1 MPFRIVSTSGAMSF
15 ELREGS
21 TLLVGRAASSDIP
34 IFDPT
39 ISRRHAKLCS
49 SAAGVLVSDLGSSN
63 GTFVNGERVDSA
75 TVVVGDELVFGKV
88 PFKVIVQDAAV
99 SAQDE
104 RTRSATPATGATVL
118 KQRAYDSPDGLL
130 SSVFR
135 AANLAD
141 AKADRSGLDGAARTE
156 KKLALL
162 LEVSKGL
169 SRAVDVN
176 ALLDKITEL
185 VFQIL
190 DVDRVAI
197 ELVDSD
203 GGRVPTISRD
213 RQGVITG
220 KAIPQSIARMVVDE
234 KVAVLSD
241 NAPQDQRF
249 GGQSILMQSVR
260 SAMCAPLIGTEDVVQ
275 GVLYVDNITTTHRFN
290 EEDLEF
296 LTAFSNIAAVA
307 LENSKFA
314 ERIRHE
320 TMVRGNF
327 ERFFA
332 PRLAA
337 QIAGSA
343 DQLKL
348 GGDKSTVAVLFSDIR
363 GFTAL
368 SEAMKPDEV
377 ARLLSE
383 YFSVMVEIVFR
394 HGGTLD
400 KFIGD
405 AVMAQWGAP
414 IGARGRRGSR
424 DGRGARHAAR
434 ARDAQ
439 RALGE
444 RGTAAIADRHR
455 LELRRELRRLHRLRA
470 PSRVHGDRRR
480 RQHREPTLL
489 RSRRRRDPH
498 DRRDAAGAHRC
509 AAHAR
514 ARHDGAQGKAGDAR
528 GVQRELV
535 KGFVVPAGYVA
546 LSQPGIE
553 GAALAAL
560 EAPLREALAEGT
572 FYEFAEHHPE
582 ARAFSGRGV
591 AYAVPLSSGDRVV
604 VRRSRHGGLLGSIR
618 DDRFL
623 GATRAPREL
632 ELSLAL
638 RRLGVPTPE
647 VVAYATYPAGAMFR
661 RADVAHARGAAEPGS
676 RGGARGA
683 LARGLEARAARRD
696 RRAAREAQHRGRASP
711 GSQHQEHSHRRK

>member
-1 MPFRIVSTSGAMSF
+1 MPFRIVATSGSMSF

-49 SAAGVLVSDLGSSN
+49 HAEGVQVSDLGSSN
-63 GTFVNGERVDSA
+63 GTFVNGERVDNA

-88 PFKVIVQDAAV
+88 PFRVIVQDAAA
-99 SAQDE
+99 STQDE

-197 ELVDSD
+197 ELVDAD

-220 KAIPQSIARMVVDE
+220 KHIPQSIARMVVDE

-307 LENSKFA
+307 LENSRFA

-368 SEAMKPDEV
+368 SESMKPDEV

-414 IGARGRRGSR
+414 ISAEDDADRAMDAALDMMRELETLNQRWASEGRPRLQIGIGLSFGESFAGYIGSER
-424 DGRGARHAAR
+424 RLEYTVIGDVVNIASRLCSEAGGGEILMTDEMRQALT
-434 ARDAQ
+434 DAPSM
-439 RALGE
+439 RE
-444 RGTAAIADRHR
+444 RGTM
-455 LELRRELRRLHRLRA
+455 ELKGKRA
-470 PSRVHGDRRR
+470 
-480 RQHREPTLL
+480 TL
-489 RSRRRRDPH
+489 
-498 DRRDAAGAHRC
+498 
-509 AAHAR
+509 
-514 ARHDGAQGKAGDAR
+514 
-528 GVQRELV
+528 
-535 KGFVVPAGYVA
+535 
-546 LSQPGIE
+546 
-553 GAALAAL
+553 
-560 EAPLREALAEGT
+560 
-572 FYEFAEHHPE
+572 
-582 ARAFSGRGV
+582 
-591 AYAVPLSSGDRVV
+591 AVYSVS
-604 VRRSRHGGLLGSIR
+604 
-618 DDRFL
+618 
-623 GATRAPREL
+623 T
-632 ELSLAL
+632 
-638 RRLGVPTPE
+638 
-647 VVAYATYPAGAMFR
+647 
-661 RADVAHARGAAEPGS
+661 
-676 RGGARGA
+676 
-683 LARGLEARAARRD
+683 
-696 RRAAREAQHRGRASP
+696 
-711 GSQHQEHSHRRK
+711 

>member
-1 MPFRIVSTSGAMSF
+1 MPFRILSTNGAQSF

-39 ISRRHAKLCS
+39 ISRRHASLCP
-49 SAAGVLVSDLGSSN
+49 SAAGVEVSDLGSSN
-63 GTFVNGERVDSA
+63 GTFVNGVRIESA
-75 TVVVGDELVFGKV
+75 SVVVGDELTFGKV
-88 PFKVIVQDAAV
+88 PFRVTAV
-99 SAQDE
+99 EAPPALPPGFVDESTSSAMP
-104 RTRSATPATGATVL
+104 PAEATVIR
-118 KQRAYDSPDGLL
+118 QRAFDSADGPL
-130 SSVFR
+130 SSVYR
-135 AANLAD
+135 AANLAE
-141 AKADRSGLDGAARTE
+141 ARADRSGLDGAARTE

-197 ELVDSD
+197 ELVDAS
-203 GGRVPTISRD
+203 GARVPTIARD
-213 RQGVITG
+213 RKGPVTG
-220 KAIPQSIARMVVDE
+220 KAVPQSIARMVVDE

-275 GVLYVDNITTTHRFN
+275 GVLYVDNITTTHRFGD
-290 EEDLEF
+290 EDLEF

-307 LENSKFA
+307 LENSRFA

-320 TMVRGNF
+320 TIVRGNF

-343 DQLKL
+343 HQLKL

-368 SEAMKPDEV
+368 SESMTPDEV

-414 IGARGRRGSR
+414 IGAADDADRAVDAALDMMRELETLNERWSVEGRPQLQIGVGLSFGESFAGYIGSER
-424 DGRGARHAAR
+424 RLEYTVIGDVVNIASRLCSEAGSGEILLT
-434 ARDAQ
+434 DAMR
-439 RALGE
+439 RALSDPPLMRE
-444 RGTAAIADRHR
+444 RGTM
-455 LELRRELRRLHRLRA
+455 ELK
-470 PSRVHGDRRR
+470 
-480 RQHREPTLL
+480 
-489 RSRRRRDPH
+489 
-498 DRRDAAGAHRC
+498 
-509 AAHAR
+509 
-514 ARHDGAQGKAGDAR
+514 GK
-528 GVQRELV
+528 
-535 KGFVVPAGYVA
+535 
-546 LSQPGIE
+546 SQATPV
-553 GAALAAL
+553 
-560 EAPLREALAEGT
+560 
-572 FYEFAEHHPE
+572 
-582 ARAFSGRGV
+582 FSV
-591 AYAVPLSSGDRVV
+591 TA
-604 VRRSRHGGLLGSIR
+604 
-618 DDRFL
+618 
-623 GATRAPREL
+623 
-632 ELSLAL
+632 
-638 RRLGVPTPE
+638 
-647 VVAYATYPAGAMFR
+647 
-661 RADVAHARGAAEPGS
+661 
-676 RGGARGA
+676 
-683 LARGLEARAARRD
+683 
-696 RRAAREAQHRGRASP
+696 
-711 GSQHQEHSHRRK
+711 

>member
-1 MPFRIVSTSGAMSF
+1 MPFRIVSTSGSQSF

-39 ISRRHAKLCS
+39 ISRRHAKLSS
-49 SAAGVLVSDLGSSN
+49 SAAGVQVSDLGSSN
-63 GTFVNGERVDSA
+63 GTFVNGARVDSA
-75 TVVVGDELVFGKV
+75 TVGAGDELTFGKV
-88 PFKVIVQDAAV
+88 PFRVIVQESAPR
-99 SAQDE
+99 AQDE
-104 RTRSATPATGATVL
+104 QTRAVTPPTGATVL
-118 KQRAYDSPDGLL
+118 KQRAYDSPEGLL

-135 AANLAD
+135 AANLAK
-141 AKADRSGLDGAARTE
+141 AKGDRSGLDGAARTE

-169 SRAVDVN
+169 SRAVDVS
-176 ALLDKITEL
+176 ALLDKIIVL

-197 ELVDSD
+197 ELVDAD

-343 DQLKL
+343 HQLKL

-368 SEAMKPDEV
+368 SETMMPDEV

-414 IGARGRRGSR
+414 IGAADDADRAMDAALDMMRELETLNAQWASEGRPRLQIGIGLSYGESFAGYIGSER
-424 DGRGARHAAR
+424 RLEYTVIGDVVNIASRLCSEAGGGEILVT
-434 ARDAQ
+434 DAM
-439 RALGE
+439 RYVLTEAPPMRE
-444 RGTAAIADRHR
+444 RGTM
-455 LELRRELRRLHRLRA
+455 ELK
-470 PSRVHGDRRR
+470 
-480 RQHREPTLL
+480 
-489 RSRRRRDPH
+489 
-498 DRRDAAGAHRC
+498 
-509 AAHAR
+509 
-514 ARHDGAQGKAGDAR
+514 GK
-528 GVQRELV
+528 
-535 KGFVVPAGYVA
+535 
-546 LSQPGIE
+546 SQ
-553 GAALAAL
+553 
-560 EAPLREALAEGT
+560 
-572 FYEFAEHHPE
+572 
-582 ARAFSGRGV
+582 
-591 AYAVPLSSGDRVV
+591 
-604 VRRSRHGGLLGSIR
+604 SIPVYSVS
-618 DDRFL
+618 
-623 GATRAPREL
+623 T
-632 ELSLAL
+632 
-638 RRLGVPTPE
+638 
-647 VVAYATYPAGAMFR
+647 
-661 RADVAHARGAAEPGS
+661 
-676 RGGARGA
+676 
-683 LARGLEARAARRD
+683 
-696 RRAAREAQHRGRASP
+696 
-711 GSQHQEHSHRRK
+711 

>member
-1 MPFRIVSTSGAMSF
+1 MNFRIVSISGTQSF

-39 ISRRHAKLCS
+39 ISRRHAELIS
-49 SAAGVLVSDLGSSN
+49 TATGVKVSDLGSSN
-63 GTFVNGERVDSA
+63 GTFVNGERVDDA
-75 TVVVGDELVFGKV
+75 TLEPGDELAFGKV
-88 PFKVIVQDAAV
+88 PFRVIVHQE
-99 SAQDE
+99 SASAENE
-104 RTRSATPATGATVL
+104 RTRSATPATSATVL
-118 KQRAYDSPDGLL
+118 KQRAYDSPEGLL

-141 AKADRSGLDGAARTE
+141 AKGDRSGLDGAARTE

-197 ELVDSD
+197 ELVDAD

-213 RQGVITG
+213 RQGVVTG
-220 KAIPQSIARMVVDE
+220 KAIPQSIARMVVEE

-260 SAMCAPLIGTEDVVQ
+260 SAMCAPLIGTEAVVQ

-307 LENSKFA
+307 LENSKFS

-343 DQLKL
+343 HHLKL

-368 SEAMKPDEV
+368 AESMRPDDM
-377 ARLLSE
+377 ASLLTE
-383 YFSVMVEIVFR
+383 YFTQMVDCVFR
-394 HGGTLD
+394 HEGTLD

-414 IGARGRRGSR
+414 IGTA
-424 DGRGARHAAR
+424 D
-434 ARDAQ
+434 DADK
-439 RALGE
+439 AMA
-444 RGTAAIADRHR
+444 AAIEMVQELDKLNRGWRAAGRPELGIGLGLNYGEAFAGNIGSERR
-455 LELRRELRRLHRLRA
+455 LEFTVIGDTVNTAKRL
-470 PSRVHGDRRR
+470 
-480 RQHREPTLL
+480 
-489 RSRRRRDPH
+489 
-498 DRRDAAGAHRC
+498 C
-509 AAHAR
+509 
-514 ARHDGAQGKAGDAR
+514 DGA
-528 GVQRELV
+528 
-535 KGFVVPAGYVA
+535 
-546 LSQPGIE
+546 
-553 GAALAAL
+553 
-560 EAPLREALAEGT
+560 
-572 FYEFAEHHPE
+572 E
-582 ARAFSGRGV
+582 ARQILIS
-591 AYAVPLSSGDRVV
+591 
-604 VRRSRHGGLLGSIR
+604 
-618 DDRFL
+618 
-623 GATRAPREL
+623 E
-632 ELSLAL
+632 E
-638 RRLGVPTPE
+638 
-647 VVAYATYPAGAMFR
+647 FR
-661 RADVAHARGAAEPGS
+661 RALHHPPPVAACAPMP
-676 RGGARGA
+676 
-683 LARGLEARAARRD
+683 LKNK
-696 RRAAREAQHRGRASP
+696 
-711 GSQHQEHSHRRK
+711 SQPVTVYRVVIE

>member
-1 MPFRIVSTSGAMSF
+1 MTFRIISTSGSQSF
-15 ELREGS
+15 ELRDGS

-39 ISRRHAKLCS
+39 ISRRHAKLIS
-49 SAAGVLVSDLGSSN
+49 TGTAVRVSDLGSSN
-63 GTFVNGERVDSA
+63 GTFVNGERVDDA
-75 TVVVGDELVFGKV
+75 TVEEGDELVFGKV
-88 PFKVIVQDAAV
+88 PFRLIAHETTERVQN
-99 SAQDE
+99 E
-104 RTRSATPATGATVL
+104 RTRSATPVSSATVL

-130 SSVFR
+130 SSVVR

-141 AKADRSGLDGAARTE
+141 AKADRSALDGAARTE
-156 KKLALL
+156 KKLAIL

-169 SRAVDVN
+169 SRAVDVS
-176 ALLDKITEL
+176 ALLEKITEL

-197 ELVDSD
+197 ELVNAD

-213 RQGVITG
+213 RQGVLTG
-220 KAIPQSIARMVVDE
+220 KSIPQSIARMVVDE

-260 SAMCAPLIGTEDVVQ
+260 SAMCAPLIGSEDIVQ
-275 GVLYVDNITTTHRFN
+275 GVLYVDNITTTQRFN

-368 SEAMKPDEV
+368 SESMKPDEV

-414 IGARGRRGSR
+414 IGATDDADRAMDAALDMMRELDTLNERWAAEGRPQLEIGIGLSYGESFAGYIGSER
-424 DGRGARHAAR
+424 RLEYTVIGDVVNIASRLCAEACGGEILLTEAIRRVLTEAPPMR
-434 ARDAQ
+434 
-439 RALGE
+439 E
-444 RGTAAIADRHR
+444 RGTM
-455 LELRRELRRLHRLRA
+455 ELK
-470 PSRVHGDRRR
+470 GKK
-480 RQHREPTLL
+480 
-489 RSRRRRDPH
+489 
-498 DRRDAAGAHRC
+498 DALP
-509 AAHAR
+509 
-514 ARHDGAQGKAGDAR
+514 
-528 GVQRELV
+528 VYSV
-535 KGFVVPAGYVA
+535 
-546 LSQPGIE
+546 S
-553 GAALAAL
+553 
-560 EAPLREALAEGT
+560 T
-572 FYEFAEHHPE
+572 
-582 ARAFSGRGV
+582 
-591 AYAVPLSSGDRVV
+591 
-604 VRRSRHGGLLGSIR
+604 
-618 DDRFL
+618 
-623 GATRAPREL
+623 
-632 ELSLAL
+632 
-638 RRLGVPTPE
+638 
-647 VVAYATYPAGAMFR
+647 
-661 RADVAHARGAAEPGS
+661 
-676 RGGARGA
+676 
-683 LARGLEARAARRD
+683 
-696 RRAAREAQHRGRASP
+696 
-711 GSQHQEHSHRRK
+711 

>member
-1 MPFRIVSTSGAMSF
+1 MPFRIVSTTGPMSF
-15 ELREGS
+15 ELREGA

-39 ISRRHAKLCS
+39 ISRRHARL
-49 SAAGVLVSDLGSSN
+49 SATATGVQVTDLGSSN
-63 GTFVNGERVDSA
+63 GTCVNGERVDSA
-75 TVVVGDELVFGKV
+75 SVEAGDELTFGKV
-88 PFKVIVQDAAV
+88 PFRLVAQEPAAG
-99 SAQDE
+99 APDE

-135 AANLAD
+135 SANLTD
-141 AKADRSGLDGAARTE
+141 ARADRSALDGAARTE

-197 ELVDSD
+197 ELVDAE

-213 RQGVITG
+213 RQGLVTG
-220 KAIPQSIARMVVDE
+220 KSIPQSIARMVVDE

-260 SAMCAPLIGTEDVVQ
+260 SAMCAPLIGMEDVVQ

-343 DQLKL
+343 HQLKL
-348 GGDKSTVAVLFSDIR
+348 GGDKSIVAVLFSDIR

-368 SEAMKPDEV
+368 SESMTPDDV

-414 IGARGRRGSR
+414 IGAEDDADRAMDAALDMLRELETLNERWAGEGRPRLQIGIGLSYGESFAGYIGSER
-424 DGRGARHAAR
+424 RLEYTVIGDVVNIASRLCSEAGGGEILVT
-434 ARDAQ
+434 DAMR
-439 RALGE
+439 RALTEPPAMRE
-444 RGTAAIADRHR
+444 RGTM
-455 LELRRELRRLHRLRA
+455 ELK
-470 PSRVHGDRRR
+470 
-480 RQHREPTLL
+480 
-489 RSRRRRDPH
+489 
-498 DRRDAAGAHRC
+498 
-509 AAHAR
+509 
-514 ARHDGAQGKAGDAR
+514 GKS
-528 GVQRELV
+528 Q
-535 KGFVVPAGYVA
+535 A
-546 LSQPGIE
+546 LPVYS
-553 GAALAAL
+553 
-560 EAPLREALAEGT
+560 
-572 FYEFAEHHPE
+572 
-582 ARAFSGRGV
+582 V
-591 AYAVPLSSGDRVV
+591 SS
-604 VRRSRHGGLLGSIR
+604 
-618 DDRFL
+618 
-623 GATRAPREL
+623 
-632 ELSLAL
+632 
-638 RRLGVPTPE
+638 
-647 VVAYATYPAGAMFR
+647 
-661 RADVAHARGAAEPGS
+661 
-676 RGGARGA
+676 
-683 LARGLEARAARRD
+683 
-696 RRAAREAQHRGRASP
+696 
-711 GSQHQEHSHRRK
+711 